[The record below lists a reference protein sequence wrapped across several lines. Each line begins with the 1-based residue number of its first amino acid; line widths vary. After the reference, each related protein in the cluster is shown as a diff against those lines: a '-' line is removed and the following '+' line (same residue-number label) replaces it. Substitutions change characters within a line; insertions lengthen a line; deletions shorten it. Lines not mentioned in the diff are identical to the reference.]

1 MKVTKS
7 LEVSGMKAL
16 KAFASTV
23 YTRWLAGHRR
33 PETTYYIGRGPR
45 MLA

>member
-1 MKVTKS
+1 MKS
-7 LEVSGMKAL
+7 LKTLAL
-16 KAFASTV
+16 TV

-45 MLA
+45 ILA